1 MKHNYSLLFSL
12 LLFIAFGSVMYG
24 QNSFPSVSVK
34 TFDGQNVDIQDYV
47 LEQDKMTILTF
58 WASWCKPCQKEMDN
72 LAYLLPEWQE
82 EYDVQV
88 VAVTIDEVRNL
99 GKAKSI
105 AISKEWE
112 YTFLSDSN
120 QQSMRQLNFQAIPQ
134 TFLIDKEGKIIYSH
148 TGYVDGDEYKLEEKI
163 KAGK

>member
-1 MKHNYSLLFSL
+1 MKHNYSLLLTFALIIS
-12 LLFIAFGSVMYG
+12 FGFQMYG
-24 QNSFPSVSVK
+24 QKGIPSVKLK
-34 TFDGQNVDIQDYV
+34 TFDGQNVDLQDYV

-58 WASWCKPCQKEMDN
+58 WASWCKPCKKEMDN
-72 LAYLLPEWQE
+72 ISYLLPDWQE
-82 EYDVQV
+82 EYDIQV

-120 QQSMRQLNFQAIPQ
+120 QESMRQLNFQAIPH
-134 TFLIDKEGKIIYSH
+134 TFLIDKEGNIIYSH